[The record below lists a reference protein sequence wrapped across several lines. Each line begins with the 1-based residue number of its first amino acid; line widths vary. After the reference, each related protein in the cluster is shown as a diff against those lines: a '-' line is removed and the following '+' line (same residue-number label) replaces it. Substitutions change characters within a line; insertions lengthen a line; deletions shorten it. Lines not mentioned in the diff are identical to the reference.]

1 MGKSKTKN
9 QRKSRLSAN
18 HVAEEVFGAVPQVFH
33 RGQVGKNVGQLVE
46 NMRRVVEPFTAES
59 LKVRKKN
66 VLKDFVAVAGP
77 LGVTHFM
84 IFTKT
89 PSSVNMRLARLLKG
103 PMLHFRV
110 TKYSLIKDV
119 VSSLKRHRMHE
130 QQFTHHPLLV
140 LNNFG
145 SEGMHVKL
153 MATMFQNMFP
163 SINVHKVAL
172 NAIKRCTLLNYDPVS
187 QEIEF
192 RHYSLKVVPVG
203 MSRGVKK
210 LMQEKFPNMSKFE
223 DISELLMK
231 GANLSESEAEQD
243 GDHNITEL
251 PQIYSGRGNM
261 ASQQSA
267 VRLTEIGSR
276 ITMQL
281 VKIEEG
287 MEEGNILY
295 HAVISKTEEELQEIL
310 IRKEAQM
317 KEKQEEK
324 TRAGCFPKESITGGR
339 TSECYSTL
347 ELLFIPPELEW
358 NSDVCFCNVRKRSMA
373 GIKRKRQE
381 EEEHD
386 PEVTLKVVESDDE
399 AEYYRQAVGEEPDE
413 DMFPAA
419 KRRQRP
425 ERPSGGPFKKRKPFS
440 GDDRKNKYGSKSPHS
455 FFHRDEQI
463 PLLGACL
470 HSLFPSY
477 FLISYRNQYT
487 NMMDYNSSC
496 HGDKFQVQLL
506 PSMYGVEF
514 CVALVGNLFALRLLA
529 TRERNNW
536 HTGVVLSCNL
546 AISDLLYV
554 LTLPLLI
561 VYYMQDKN
569 WLFGVAVCKIERFLF
584 TCNLYVSIYF
594 IMCISVNRYVAIVYP
609 FFSRNHVNP
618 DKAKA
623 ASVVIW
629 IFVTAISS
637 PVLKFAST
645 CPEGINKTRCVSYS
659 YCTNSDAVA
668 YTHLFY
674 KFFLSVVGCF
684 IPFLVTFASYC
695 AVLRV
700 VWRNVNITS
709 LEKRKVALM
718 VFAVV
723 VLYAIS
729 FVPYHLL
736 QSYYFYQKVDELGS
750 VCDWVY
756 KAYQVSKGLATLNM
770 CIHPLLYMAVFDNI
784 RVACCGRSSADMAMN
799 NT

>member
-9 QRKSRLSAN
+9 QKKSRLSAN
-18 HVAEEVFGAVPQVFH
+18 HVAEEVFGAVPHSFVFH

-46 NMRRVVEPFTAES
+46 DMRRVMEPFTAES

-89 PSSVNMRLARLLKG
+89 PSSVNMRLARLPKG

-130 QQFTHHPLLV
+130 QQFTHHALLV

-172 NAIKRCTLLNYDPVS
+172 NAIKRCVLVNYDPVS

-267 VRLTEIGSR
+267 VRLTEIGPR

-287 MEEGNILY
+287 MGEGNILY
-295 HAVISKTEEELQEIL
+295 HAVIAKTEEELQEIL
-310 IRKEAQM
+310 VRKEAQM
-317 KEKQEEK
+317 KEKQERKKKQEQ
-324 TRAGCFPKESITGGR
+324 
-339 TSECYSTL
+339 
-347 ELLFIPPELEW
+347 
-358 NSDVCFCNVRKRSMA
+358 DVAQKKALREENKKRSMA

-386 PEVTLKVVESDDE
+386 PEVEDPGNQDNRPPVVESDDE

-440 GDDRKNKYGSKSPHS
+440 GDDRKNKYGSKSPHRSGPGGKPRDRMEGDRDRKEGKKFGDGGKS
-455 FFHRDEQI
+455 FGKMSPGGKRFAGKKFGDGGKQFGGKKFGDRDKRFGGKSERGKKFGGDGGSKFKGK
-463 PLLGACL
+463 PRPGGFKKGPGGAKGG
-470 HSLFPSY
+470 FK
-477 FLISYRNQYT
+477 Q
-487 NMMDYNSSC
+487 
-496 HGDKFQVQLL
+496 
-506 PSMYGVEF
+506 
-514 CVALVGNLFALRLLA
+514 
-529 TRERNNW
+529 
-536 HTGVVLSCNL
+536 
-546 AISDLLYV
+546 
-554 LTLPLLI
+554 
-561 VYYMQDKN
+561 
-569 WLFGVAVCKIERFLF
+569 
-584 TCNLYVSIYF
+584 
-594 IMCISVNRYVAIVYP
+594 
-609 FFSRNHVNP
+609 
-618 DKAKA
+618 
-623 ASVVIW
+623 
-629 IFVTAISS
+629 
-637 PVLKFAST
+637 
-645 CPEGINKTRCVSYS
+645 
-659 YCTNSDAVA
+659 
-668 YTHLFY
+668 
-674 KFFLSVVGCF
+674 
-684 IPFLVTFASYC
+684 
-695 AVLRV
+695 
-700 VWRNVNITS
+700 
-709 LEKRKVALM
+709 RKGK
-718 VFAVV
+718 
-723 VLYAIS
+723 S
-729 FVPYHLL
+729 
-736 QSYYFYQKVDELGS
+736 
-750 VCDWVY
+750 
-756 KAYQVSKGLATLNM
+756 
-770 CIHPLLYMAVFDNI
+770 
-784 RVACCGRSSADMAMN
+784 
-799 NT
+799 

>member
-1 MGKSKTKN
+1 
-9 QRKSRLSAN
+9 
-18 HVAEEVFGAVPQVFH
+18 
-33 RGQVGKNVGQLVE
+33 
-46 NMRRVVEPFTAES
+46 
-59 LKVRKKN
+59 
-66 VLKDFVAVAGP
+66 
-77 LGVTHFM
+77 
-84 IFTKT
+84 
-89 PSSVNMRLARLLKG
+89 
-103 PMLHFRV
+103 
-110 TKYSLIKDV
+110 
-119 VSSLKRHRMHE
+119 
-130 QQFTHHPLLV
+130 
-140 LNNFG
+140 
-145 SEGMHVKL
+145 
-153 MATMFQNMFP
+153 
-163 SINVHKVAL
+163 
-172 NAIKRCTLLNYDPVS
+172 
-187 QEIEF
+187 
-192 RHYSLKVVPVG
+192 
-203 MSRGVKK
+203 
-210 LMQEKFPNMSKFE
+210 
-223 DISELLMK
+223 
-231 GANLSESEAEQD
+231 
-243 GDHNITEL
+243 
-251 PQIYSGRGNM
+251 
-261 ASQQSA
+261 
-267 VRLTEIGSR
+267 
-276 ITMQL
+276 
-281 VKIEEG
+281 
-287 MEEGNILY
+287 
-295 HAVISKTEEELQEIL
+295 
-310 IRKEAQM
+310 
-317 KEKQEEK
+317 
-324 TRAGCFPKESITGGR
+324 
-339 TSECYSTL
+339 
-347 ELLFIPPELEW
+347 
-358 NSDVCFCNVRKRSMA
+358 
-373 GIKRKRQE
+373 
-381 EEEHD
+381 
-386 PEVTLKVVESDDE
+386 
-399 AEYYRQAVGEEPDE
+399 
-413 DMFPAA
+413 
-419 KRRQRP
+419 
-425 ERPSGGPFKKRKPFS
+425 
-440 GDDRKNKYGSKSPHS
+440 
-455 FFHRDEQI
+455 
-463 PLLGACL
+463 
-470 HSLFPSY
+470 
-477 FLISYRNQYT
+477 
-487 NMMDYNSSC
+487 MMDYNSSC

-618 DKAKA
+618 AKAKA

-645 CPEGINKTRCVSYS
+645 CPEGTNKTRCVSYS

-668 YTHLFY
+668 VAYTHLFY
-674 KFFLSVVGCF
+674 KVFLSVAGCF

-695 AVLRV
+695 AVLRA

-723 VLYAIS
+723 VMYAIS